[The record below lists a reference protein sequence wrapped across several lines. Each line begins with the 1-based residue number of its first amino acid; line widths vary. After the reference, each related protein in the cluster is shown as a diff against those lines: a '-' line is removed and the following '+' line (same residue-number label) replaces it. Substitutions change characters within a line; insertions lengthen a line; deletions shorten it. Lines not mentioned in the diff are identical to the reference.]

1 MQTNIETY
9 FINLPVFEGP
19 FDLLLFFI
27 ERDELDIQN
36 IPIAKITKDFL
47 HYIKSMDSINIDLGS
62 EFIVVAATLMKIKAR
77 SLLPVR
83 KSETGQEVE
92 DPQEELIRK
101 ILLFKSFKEISTE
114 LAELESSRQEKHER
128 GAIGDHIERIKQPVA
143 SVSELESASLF
154 HLMQA
159 FEQVMS
165 RLGKEKKKSI
175 HQLIDYPYTIQS
187 AKERIQVMM
196 QEKKHLTFQ
205 DIFSECEN
213 RIHAIVTFL
222 SILEMINGDEIGIIN
237 SSTEMNNFY
246 LIPAEGGSQE
256 EIIHSEEE

>member
-36 IPIAKITKDFL
+36 IPIAKITKDF
-47 HYIKSMDSINIDLGS
+47 YPISNQWIPSILIWGS

-77 SLLPVR
+77 SLLPVS
-83 KSETGQEVE
+83 KVGKAGQEVE

-128 GAIGDHIERIKQPVA
+128 GAIGDHIERIKRSVA

-165 RLGKEKKKSI
+165 RLGKRKRN
-175 HQLIDYPYTIQS
+175 Q
-187 AKERIQVMM
+187 
-196 QEKKHLTFQ
+196 F
-205 DIFSECEN
+205 
-213 RIHAIVTFL
+213 
-222 SILEMINGDEIGIIN
+222 IN
-237 SSTEMNNFY
+237 SLT
-246 LIPAEGGSQE
+246 IPIRSNLLRSGFRS
-256 EIIHSEEE
+256 